1 MESKIRSKL
10 LKLEEKVQY
19 LTTKLDYQHDVVN
32 TRIDGLERFVLANY
46 VKVERMNEEQGHL
59 KTQFSRSMSTSM
71 PNMDELL
78 SFEKDAA
85 DDT

>member
-46 VKVERMNEEQGHL
+46 VKVERMNEEQGNL
-59 KTQFSRSMSTSM
+59 KTQFSRSMSASM

-78 SFEKDAA
+78 GFEKDATDEA
-85 DDT
+85 